1 MDSIENLF
9 RTVDIK
15 DQLPV
20 IKSVIDEASATHNLN
35 KLTSI
40 INRLLRDDVPP
51 QVAFLPFL
59 CRLHFYSYP
68 I

>member
-15 DQLPV
+15 DQLPIV
-20 IKSVIDEASATHNLN
+20 KSLIDEAATANN
-35 KLTSI
+35 IAKLTTI
-40 INRLLRDDVPP
+40 LNRLLRDDVPP
-51 QVAFLPFL
+51 QVKSTSHLSLFN
-59 CRLHFYSYP
+59 